1 MTDTLDFALSLAR
14 KAGELIVHERKT
26 ATLSRE
32 YKNGNELVTN
42 VDLKAD
48 RLICDAISQAYPDH
62 FILSEESSPE
72 LGNIQELDAS
82 VWVIDPI
89 DGTVNFAHGLGHSA
103 ISIAHVEN
111 GNFEV
116 GVVFNP
122 FTNEM
127 FSARKGEGALLNGS
141 AIEVAHESELSRA
154 IIATGFPYDKSA
166 MEPLVKRLRVVL
178 NNCADIRRIGSA
190 ALDICYLAAGRL
202 DGYYESLSIWDHAAA
217 QLIAKEA
224 GAKYGHFS
232 DVPDGVDPQFH
243 NEEILIS
250 NPGLYPKL
258 LSLLQSAAASE

>member
-1 MTDTLDFALSLAR
+1 MTDTLNFALALAQE
-14 KAGELIVHERKT
+14 AGELIVHERET
-26 ATLSRE
+26 VGLSSE

-48 RLICDAISQAYPDH
+48 RLICDAISRTFPDH
-62 FILSEESSPE
+62 LILSEESSPE
-72 LGNIQELDAS
+72 IGNIQES
-82 VWVIDPI
+82 QTPVWVIDPI
-89 DGTVNFAHGLGHSA
+89 DGTVNFAHGLKHSA
-103 ISIAHVEN
+103 ISIACVEN
-111 GNFEV
+111 GAIDV

-122 FTNEM
+122 FSREM

-141 AIEVAHESELSRA
+141 SIEVARETELSRA
-154 IIATGFPYDKSA
+154 IIATGFPYDKSD
-166 MEPLVKRLRVVL
+166 MEPLVSRLRVVL

-224 GAKYGHFS
+224 GAQYGHFS
-232 DVPDGVDPQFH
+232 AVPDGVDPQFH
-243 NEEILIS
+243 NDDILIS
-250 NPGLYPKL
+250 NPVLYPKL